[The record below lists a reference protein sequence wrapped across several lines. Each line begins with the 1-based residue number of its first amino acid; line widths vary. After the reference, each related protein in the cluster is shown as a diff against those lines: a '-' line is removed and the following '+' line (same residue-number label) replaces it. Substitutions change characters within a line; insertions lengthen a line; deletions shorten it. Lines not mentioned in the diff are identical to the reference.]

1 MPMPTYD
8 CPPTLNDTQVLEF
21 CKNGFLMLP
30 GVVRAEINQRTL
42 DYLEAHPTGE
52 PTDILLEDW
61 FLQNVIVEPRVAG
74 AVRSLLGPNFGLPT
88 LMSNHRV
95 QCPQP
100 AQQWHR
106 DGRSQMGPSLNY
118 LQVFYYPQECP
129 LESGPTELL
138 PGSHQIFNQ
147 AKYMAHF
154 GQIRGTYKAAA
165 PAGSVFLTVY
175 SIWHRRSASTGT
187 ELRNLLKFNYWRTTP
202 PARDWLE
209 DPAFDPRLVDYRL
222 DGPALREQFK
232 DCDDN
237 AQMYYWLCGRSSEFH
252 LMGGQGWPIPGRFL
266 GGSYG
271 YPGEVT
277 NRRD

>member
-1 MPMPTYD
+1 MPTYD